1 MPCTPID
8 RPPIPRQNER
18 GIALIL
24 VLIILPLVAI
34 IMVQLN
40 FETTIGQHL
49 AANILANQQFKF
61 ATHAR
66 IRQMRLRLVR
76 DLVTDTQSAQQQG
89 AYDHYSDEWG
99 PEAEQGQTATSVT
112 RGDKDNGDDI
122 TLYTEMIDEQSKFNL
137 NLLRHTDKRRR
148 ERAFE
153 TFRTLLD
160 LFRDSR
166 YGDVEDN
173 EWDLQEN
180 EAEEVA
186 QAVLKFVKGD
196 GRDERVGE
204 SEIPAP
210 ATDMKQG
217 VFSIDDLVF
226 SHRLFREKRL
236 LDRFVDLDSGQD
248 IPSLGD
254 FLTVF
259 GDAKININTAPIQVL
274 RAMFRG
280 EEGRAEVAKQILNGR
295 GGFLDT
301 EDDQEEQTR
310 LEEEREELRQA
321 GDEEALDETV
331 SVFTSVND
339 LTENVPGFRD
349 QAMIRREEIDIARDF
364 TTRSNF
370 YTIIVSARRDNFVRQ
385 QRVTVERHVD
395 GTQTWSSEVRAISV
409 RDLPQANSE
418 SESNE

>member
-1 MPCTPID
+1 MHPSDIH
-8 RPPIPRQNER
+8 RPRISRQNER

-49 AANILANQQFKF
+49 AANILANQQFKY

-76 DLVTDTQSAQQQG
+76 DLKSDSENQQQQG
-89 AYDHYSDEWG
+89 AYDHYSEEWG
-99 PEAEQGQTATSVT
+99 PEAEQGLTATTVT
-112 RGDKDNGDDI
+112 RGDKERGDDI
-122 TLYTEMIDEQSKFNL
+122 TLYTEIIDEQSKFNL
-137 NLLRHTDKRRR
+137 NLLRHTDKKRR

-153 TFRTLLD
+153 VFRTLLD

-166 YGDVEDN
+166 YGDLEDN

-186 QAVLKFVKGD
+186 QAVLKFLKGD
-196 GRDERVGE
+196 GRDERVSE
-204 SEIPAP
+204 SQIPAP

-217 VFSIDDLVF
+217 VFSVDDLIF

-236 LDRFVDLDSGQD
+236 LDRFVDLESGED
-248 IPSLGD
+248 IPSLAD
-254 FLTVF
+254 FLTIY
-259 GDAKININTAPIQVL
+259 GDGKINVNTAPIQIL

-280 EEGRAEVAKQILNGR
+280 EEGRAEVAKQMFNGR

-301 EDDQEEQTR
+301 EDDQEERTR

-321 GDEEALDETV
+321 GDEEGLEETV
-331 SVFTSVND
+331 SVYTSVND
-339 LTENVPGFRD
+339 LTENVAGFRD
-349 QAMIRREEIDIARDF
+349 QGMLRREEIDLARDF
-364 TTRSNF
+364 TTRTNF
-370 YTIIVSARRDNFVRQ
+370 FTIVVSARRENFVRQ
-385 QRVTVERHVD
+385 QRVTIERHLE
-395 GTQTWSSEVRAISV
+395 GTQTWSSEVRSISI
-409 RDLPQANSE
+409 RDLPEAASE
-418 SESNE
+418 SESTE

>member
-1 MPCTPID
+1 MKTR
-8 RPPIPRQNER
+8 RPTRKNER

-24 VLIILPLVAI
+24 VLIMLPLVAI

-49 AANILANQQFKF
+49 AANILANQQFKY
-61 ATHAR
+61 AMHAR

-76 DLVTDTQSAQQQG
+76 DLKSDSQEAQQQG
-89 AYDHYSDEWG
+89 SYDHYSDEWG
-99 PEAEQGQTATSVT
+99 PEAEQGQTAMMVT
-112 RGDKDNGDDI
+112 RGDREIGDDI
-122 TLYTEMIDEQSKFNL
+122 TLYTEVVDEQSKFNL

-153 TFRTLLD
+153 VFRTLLD

-166 YGDVEDN
+166 YGDLEDN
-173 EWDLQEN
+173 EWDLQDN

-217 VFSIDDLVF
+217 VFSVDDLVF

-236 LDRFVDLDSGQD
+236 LDRFIDVETGVDM
-248 IPSLGD
+248 PSLGD

-259 GDAKININTAPIQVL
+259 GHGRINVNTAKIQLL
-274 RAMFRG
+274 RSMFRG
-280 EEGRAEVAKQILNGR
+280 EEGRTEVAKQIFNGR

-301 EDDQEEQTR
+301 DADQEERSR
-310 LEEEREELRQA
+310 LEEEREEMRQA
-321 GDEEALDETV
+321 GDADGLDESISFYT
-331 SVFTSVND
+331 TVND
-339 LTENVPGFRD
+339 LTENVAGFRD
-349 QAMIRREEIDIARDF
+349 QAMIRREEIDLGRDF
-364 TTRSNF
+364 TTSSNF
-370 YTIIVSARRDNFVRQ
+370 FTIIVTARRENFLRQ
-385 QRVTVERHVD
+385 QRVTVQRHAE
-395 GTQTWSSEVRAISV
+395 GTQTWATEVRAVSL
-409 RDLPQANSE
+409 RDLPEVSAEAGSE
-418 SESNE
+418 E

>member
-1 MPCTPID
+1 METR
-8 RPPIPRQNER
+8 RPTRQNER

-24 VLIILPLVAI
+24 VLIMLPLVAI

-49 AANILANQQFKF
+49 AANILANQQFKY

-76 DLVTDTQSAQQQG
+76 DLKNDSGQQQQQG
-89 AYDHYSDEWG
+89 SYDHYSDEWG
-99 PEAEQGQTATSVT
+99 PEAEQGQTAMMVT
-112 RGDKDNGDDI
+112 RGDREIGDDI
-122 TLYTEMIDEQSKFNL
+122 TLYTEVVDEQSKFNL

-153 TFRTLLD
+153 VFRTLLD

-166 YGDVEDN
+166 YGDLEDN
-173 EWDLQEN
+173 EWDLQDN

-217 VFSIDDLVF
+217 VFSVDDLVF

-236 LDRFVDLDSGQD
+236 LDRFIDVETGVDM
-248 IPSLGD
+248 PSLGD

-259 GDAKININTAPIQVL
+259 GDGRINVNTAKIQLL
-274 RAMFRG
+274 RSMFRG
-280 EEGRAEVAKQILNGR
+280 EEGRTEVAKQIFNGR

-301 EDDQEEQTR
+301 DADQEERSR
-310 LEEEREELRQA
+310 LEEEREEMRQA
-321 GDEEALDETV
+321 GDADGLDESISFYT
-331 SVFTSVND
+331 TVND
-339 LTENVPGFRD
+339 LTENVAGFRD
-349 QAMIRREEIDIARDF
+349 QAMIRREEIDLGRDF
-364 TTRSNF
+364 TTSSNF
-370 YTIIVSARRDNFVRQ
+370 FTIIVTARRENFLRQ
-385 QRVTVERHVD
+385 QRVTVQRHAE
-395 GTQTWSSEVRAISV
+395 GTQTWATEVRAVSL
-409 RDLPQANSE
+409 RDLPEVSAEAGSE
-418 SESNE
+418 G

>member
-1 MPCTPID
+1 MQIVPN
-8 RPPIPRQNER
+8 PRRNER

-24 VLIILPLVAI
+24 VLIVLPLVAI

-66 IRQMRLRLVR
+66 IRQIRLRLVR
-76 DLVTDTQSAQQQG
+76 DLKNDNESAQQQG

-112 RGDKDNGDDI
+112 RGDKEGGDDI
-122 TLYTEMIDEQSKFNL
+122 TLYTEVIDEQSKFNL

-153 TFRTLLD
+153 VFRTLLD

-166 YGDVEDN
+166 YGDLEDN

-186 QAVLKFVKGD
+186 QAVLKFIKGD
-196 GRDERVGE
+196 GRDERVAE

-217 VFSIDDLVF
+217 IFSVDDLVF
-226 SHRLFREKRL
+226 AHRLFREKRL
-236 LDRFVDLDSGQD
+236 LDRFVDIDTGED
-248 IPSLGD
+248 IPSLAD

-259 GDAKININTAPIQVL
+259 GDGRLNINTAPIQML
-274 RAMFRG
+274 RSMFRG

-295 GGFLDT
+295 GGFLGT
-301 EDDQEEQTR
+301 EDDQEEKTR
-310 LEEEREELRQA
+310 LDDEREEMRQA
-321 GDEEALDETV
+321 GDEEGLDDSV
-331 SVFTSVND
+331 SVYTSVND
-339 LTENVPGFRD
+339 LTENVAGFRD
-349 QAMIRREEIDIARDF
+349 QAMIRREELDLGRDF

-370 YTIIVSARRDNFVRQ
+370 FTITVSARRDNFVRQ
-385 QRVTVERHVD
+385 QRVTVERHAE
-395 GTQTWSSEVRAISV
+395 GSQTWATEVRSVSV
-409 RDLPQANSE
+409 RDLPQTAHE
-418 SESNE
+418 SGSTE